1 MASATATQTIA
12 QSTAAASSTPT
23 KTPGS
28 PTCVGDCDGN
38 GSVSVGEL
46 VTGVNI
52 ALGSQSVD
60 RCRAF
65 DSSGNQRV
73 EISELVAA
81 VNRALGGCA

>member
-1 MASATATQTIA
+1 MAT
-12 QSTAAASSTPT
+12 STPT
-23 KTPGS
+23 DTPGS
-28 PTCVGDCDGN
+28 ITCVGDCDGN

-81 VNRALGGCA
+81 VNRALNGCA